1 MEEKT
6 NKVIEK
12 RKWRRIKTMKK
23 LILIMTLAAFHF
35 SGYAQQKAIVL
46 YPKGV
51 PDQKQIPADYKEEID
66 ENGYFRKVSQ
76 PELIPF
82 FPKRGKANGTSVII
96 CPGGGYELVVASD
109 EGATVAKAFNQLGI
123 TAFVLKYRI
132 PNEAIMK
139 NKSIAPLQDAQMAI
153 LTVRE
158 RAKEWKLNPDKI
170 GIVGLSAGGHL
181 ASTAGTHFA
190 TSYIE
195 NSRNTSLRPDFMVL
209 IYPVISMEPWGGPRT
224 RANLIGKEP
233 TQSQI
238 EFFSTE
244 RHATSNTP
252 PTFLLHSTDDERI
265 TVRNSL
271 VFYDALR
278 TAKVKTEFHLL
289 QNGGHGFGVEHPT
302 RKDEW
307 VKWCLNWLKENGF

>member
-1 MEEKT
+1 MA
-6 NKVIEK
+6 
-12 RKWRRIKTMKK
+12 
-23 LILIMTLAAFHF
+23 LAAFHF
-35 SGYAQQKAIVL
+35 SGYAQQKGIVL

-51 PDQKQIPADYKEEID
+51 PDQKQISDDYKEEIN

-76 PELIPF
+76 PVLIPF
-82 FPKRGKANGTSVII
+82 FAKRGKANGASVII
-96 CPGGGYELVVASD
+96 FPGGGYELVVASD

-123 TAFVLKYRI
+123 TAFVLKYRM
-132 PNEAIMK
+132 PNDDIMK

-158 RAKEWKLNPDKI
+158 KAEEWNLNPNKV

-190 TSYIE
+190 TSYVE
-195 NSRNTSLRPDFMVL
+195 NPKSTSLRPDFMVL
-209 IYPVISMEPWGGPRT
+209 IYPVITMDPTWGAPRT
-224 RANLIGKEP
+224 RGNLLGKEP
-233 TQSQI
+233 SQSMI

-244 RHATSNTP
+244 RHVTAKTP
-252 PTFLLHSTDDERI
+252 PTFLLHATDDQRI
-265 TVRNSL
+265 ILRNSL

-278 TAKVKTEFHLL
+278 AANVKTELHLL

-307 VKWCLNWLKENGF
+307 VKWCLTWMKENGF